1 MPTADE
7 ISDAPDLSNG
17 DSATSSGSP
26 KQLRATGLL
35 ASLGA
40 KVPLVAAPMAGGPST
55 PALVLA
61 AASAGAFGFLAGGY
75 KSVDALSQ
83 QVAEV
88 RAATELF
95 GVNLFAPNPVPVQN
109 QAFIDYKKALN
120 QEASRFGLDLNNVE
134 PHEDDDEWSSKVEFL
149 IGNPVPVVS
158 FTFGLPSADVVQRL
172 QTAGTQV
179 FQTVTNPDEAEL
191 AQALGVNGLVVQSYR
206 AGGHSGTL
214 TPQNPIKEIPLT
226 ELLAGVRSKVRLPL
240 WAAGGLSTH
249 DGIRQVLAAGAEA
262 AVVGTVLLRTPESGA
277 SATYKS
283 ALADPARSETLLTT
297 AFSGRPARAL
307 RNEFVNLFHSLAP
320 EGYPAL
326 HHLTSPMRKAAAA
339 AGDADGIN
347 IWAGTGYRDATT
359 EPAATILN
367 RLAGMNTALPS

>member
-1 MPTADE
+1 MPTDDE
-7 ISDAPDLSNG
+7 ISAVCNDGNG
-17 DSATSSGSP
+17 YSASSAASE
-26 KQLRATGLL
+26 QLRATGLL
-35 ASLGA
+35 AGLGA
-40 KVPLVAAPMAGGPST
+40 EIPLVAAPMAGGPST

-75 KSVDALSQ
+75 KSVHAIAQ
-83 QVAEV
+83 EVADV
-88 RAATELF
+88 RAGTDLF
-95 GVNLFAPNPVPVQN
+95 GVNLFAPNPVPVQR
-109 QAFIDYKKALN
+109 QAFIEYADALT
-120 QEASRFGLDLNNVE
+120 QEASRYGLDLSNVE
-134 PHEDDDEWSSKVEFL
+134 PKEDDDEWNSKVEFL

-158 FTFGLPSADVVQRL
+158 FTFGLPSADVIERL

-179 FQTVTNPDEAEL
+179 FQTVTNPDEAEQ
-191 AQALGVNGLVVQSYR
+191 AEALGVDGLVVQSYR

-214 TPQNPIKEIPLT
+214 TPETPVKDVPLV
-226 ELLAGVRSKVRLPL
+226 ELLAGVRSRVRLPL

-249 DGIRQVLAAGAEA
+249 EGIRCVLAAGAEA

-277 SATYKS
+277 SETYKN
-283 ALADPARSETLLTT
+283 ALADAARSGTLLTT

-307 RNEFVNLFHSLAP
+307 RNGFVNRFHSLAP
-320 EGYPAL
+320 AGYPAL

-339 AGDADGIN
+339 VGDADGIN

-359 EPAATILN
+359 DPAATILG